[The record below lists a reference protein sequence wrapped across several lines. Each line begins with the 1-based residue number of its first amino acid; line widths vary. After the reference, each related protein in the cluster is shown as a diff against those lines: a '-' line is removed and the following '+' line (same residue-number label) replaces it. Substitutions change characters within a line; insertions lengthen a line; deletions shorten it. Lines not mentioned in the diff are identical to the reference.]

1 LLRTGFSEDS
11 VRNDKSEFLVNLSGR
26 LRLWVSRKELL
37 LELEK
42 ERQRTAELETAVAEY
57 KRNEK
62 RLMRLATFPEQNPN
76 LVIETDLNGQVTY
89 LNPEAEARF
98 PALSGAGSQH
108 PILND
113 LKAIIDGFHS
123 SERDYFAREIDIGN
137 AVFEQK
143 ICYTSDGDLAF
154 IRIYAHD
161 VTARRRAE
169 AAIQKLAK
177 RVVAAQEEERQRI
190 SRELHDEAGQAL
202 TALKIG
208 LELVQG
214 EVAGDET
221 IQASLDGIIALA
233 DQTRD
238 RIRQLAR
245 GLRPP
250 ALDTLGLSLTL
261 EDFCRTFARQTQLVI
276 NYQGASLPVLSD
288 AQNICLYRC
297 LQEALTNVARHAQAE
312 KVEVKLWCDDTV
324 VHLSIQDDGVGFEVG
339 IPISSPG
346 RPSGL
351 GLLGMQERLEL
362 LGGWLEI
369 QSQSTQGSGII
380 AHLPLVI

>member
-1 LLRTGFSEDS
+1 MTDQVSQEALIEELE
-11 VRNDKSEFLVNLSGR
+11 R
-26 LRLWVSRKELL
+26 LRR
-37 LELEK
+37 
-42 ERQRTAELETAVAEY
+42 RTAELETVVAEY
-57 KRNEK
+57 QDNQMK
-62 RLMRLATFPEQNPN
+62 LMRLATFPEQNPN
-76 LVIETDLNGQVTY
+76 LVIETNLEGQVTY
-89 LNPEAEARF
+89 LNPEAQNRF
-98 PALSGAGSQH
+98 PDLAQAGARH
-108 PILND
+108 PILKG
-113 LKAIIDGFHS
+113 LKTIIARFHR

-143 ICYTSDGDLAF
+143 VCYTSDGSLTF

-208 LELVQG
+208 LELIQGEITADDAVQG
-214 EVAGDET
+214 
-221 IQASLDGIIALA
+221 SLDEIIALA

-261 EDFCRTFARQTQLVI
+261 EDFCRTFARQTQLAI
-276 NYQGASLPVLSD
+276 EYHSTAAPKLSD

-297 LQEALTNVARHAQAE
+297 LQEALTNVARHAGAR
-312 KVEVKLWCDDTV
+312 KVAVKLWCDETA
-324 VHLSIQDDGVGFEVG
+324 VHLSVVDDGVGFEME
-339 IPISSPG
+339 ISAASPN
-346 RPSGL
+346 RSPGL
-351 GLLGMQERLEL
+351 GLLGMRERLEL
-362 LGGWLEI
+362 LGGGLEI
-369 QSQSTQGSGII
+369 QSRPAQGTRIT
-380 AHLPLVI
+380 AHLPLESVAGR

>member
-1 LLRTGFSEDS
+1 M
-11 VRNDKSEFLVNLSGR
+11 VNQQ
-26 LRLWVSRKELL
+26 VSQERL
-37 LELEK
+37 LEELDSL
-42 ERQRTAELETAVAEY
+42 RCHTAELEAVIADY
-57 KRNEK
+57 KRNEMK
-62 RLMRLATFPEQNPN
+62 LMRLATFPEQNPN
-76 LVIETDLNGQVTY
+76 LVVETDMNGQVTY
-89 LNPEAEARF
+89 LNPEAQVRF
-98 PALSGAGSQH
+98 PKLAQTGPRH
-108 PILND
+108 PILKG
-113 LKAIIDGFHS
+113 LKTIIAELQHS
-123 SERDYFAREIDIGN
+123 EQDYLAREIDIGN

-143 ICYTSDGDLAF
+143 ICYTSDGNMAF

-208 LELVQG
+208 LELVQD
-214 EVAGDET
+214 EIVGDES
-221 IQASLDGIIALA
+221 IQASLNEIIALA

-261 EDFCRTFARQTQLVI
+261 EDFCQTFARQTQLQI
-276 NYQGASLPVLSD
+276 SYRSTTSPSLSD
-288 AQNICLYRC
+288 AQKICLYRC
-297 LQEALTNVARHAQAE
+297 LQEALTNVARHARASQ
-312 KVEVKLWCDDTV
+312 VTVTLWSEETA
-324 VHLSIQDDGVGFEVG
+324 VHLSVKDDGIGFNTEM
-339 IPISSPG
+339 SAASPN

-369 QSQSTQGSGII
+369 KSKSGVGTAVT
-380 AHLPLVI
+380 AHLPLVSVVRSQ

>member
-1 LLRTGFSEDS
+1 MK
-11 VRNDKSEFLVNLSGR
+11 NQNLSQEALHQEIET
-26 LRLWVSRKELL
+26 LRR
-37 LELEK
+37 
-42 ERQRTAELETAVAEY
+42 RTAELEAVVADY
-57 KRNEK
+57 KENQMK
-62 RLMRLATFPEQNPN
+62 LMRLATFPEQNPN
-76 LVIETDLNGQVTY
+76 LVIETNLDGQITY
-89 LNPEAEARF
+89 LNPEAQARF
-98 PALSGAGSQH
+98 PDLAQAGYHH
-108 PILND
+108 PILKD
-113 LKAIIDGFHS
+113 LKTIIAGFHD
-123 SERDYFAREIDIGN
+123 SEQDYAAREIDIGN

-143 ICYTSDGDLAF
+143 ICYTSDGNQTF

-161 VTARRRAE
+161 VTARRWAE

-208 LELVQG
+208 LELIQG
-214 EVAGDET
+214 EITGNPT
-221 IQASLDGIIALA
+221 IQVSLNEIIALA

-261 EDFCRTFARQTQLVI
+261 EDFCRTFARQTALAI
-276 NYQGASLPVLSD
+276 NYQSTTLPELSD

-297 LQEALTNVARHAQAE
+297 LQEALTNVARHAGAN
-312 KVEVKLWCDDTV
+312 KVKVKLWFDEKAL
-324 VHLSIQDDGVGFEVG
+324 HLSVEDDGIGFDTG
-339 IPISSPG
+339 LSTTSHNRLP
-346 RPSGL
+346 GL
-351 GLLGMQERLEL
+351 GLLGMKERLEL

-369 QSQSTQGSGII
+369 QSQHSQGTVII
-380 AHLPLVI
+380 AHQPLEI